1 MAKRGKTTSAGYSH
15 GAAKVR
21 PSLSLRLRP
30 GWRLAAPGEFA
41 DATGA
46 RLYVAADLP
55 PGAELVPT
63 VPSLAA
69 ADPQRLSAPEREL
82 ARHVQLVL
90 AAGADAAKLLPVVR
104 RWAAVE
110 DVQLPPQVSLP

>member
-1 MAKRGKTTSAGYSH
+1 MAKRRQPLSPGYSQ
-15 GAAKVR
+15 GEARVR

-41 DATGA
+41 ETGGA
-46 RLYVAADLP
+46 RLHVAADLP

-63 VPSLAA
+63 VPALAA
-69 ADPQRLSAPEREL
+69 ADPKRLSAPEREL

-90 AAGADAAKLLPVVR
+90 PSGVDAAKLLPVVR
-104 RWAAVE
+104 RWACVE
-110 DVQLPPQVSLP
+110 HAQLPPQISLP